1 MKYRKLGN
9 SDTELSVIGAGLMG
23 LSPNVYGATND
34 EDGIQVIQKA
44 KELGVNYFDTAD
56 TYGNGH
62 NERLLAKAL
71 GKSRNDVFIASKV
84 GYGDNWQYKGEKPA
98 YIKQAAEA
106 SLKRLNTD
114 HIDLYYIH
122 LVDPDVPIEESV
134 GAIADLVKE
143 GKVRYIGLSNGTT
156 PDILERANAVHP
168 ISAVQLEYNLWT
180 REPDEAVFPLAKE
193 MGITPVAYS
202 PFSRGM
208 ISGKVRKYEDLAQD
222 DIRRYLPRYQPDVF
236 QQNVDI
242 VDKLNEIAAQKGI
255 TTAQLTLAWVIK
267 QGVLPIP
274 GTKHVKYLEENLK
287 AADIEITD
295 KEVKT
300 LDEVA
305 QNNHLNGKGANG

>member
-9 SDTELSVIGAGLMG
+9 SDIELSVIGAGLMG
-23 LSPNVYGATND
+23 LSPNVYGTTND
-34 EDGIQVIQKA
+34 KDGIQVIQKA

-156 PDILERANAVHP
+156 PDILKRANAVHP

-236 QQNVDI
+236 QKNVDI
-242 VDKLNEIAAQKGI
+242 VDKLNEIANQKGI

>member
-9 SDTELSVIGAGLMG
+9 SDIELSVIGAGLMG
-23 LSPNVYGATND
+23 LSPNVYGTTND
-34 EDGIQVIQKA
+34 KDGIQVIQKA

-122 LVDPDVPIEESV
+122 LVDSDVPIEESV

-156 PDILERANAVHP
+156 PDILKRANAVHP

-236 QQNVDI
+236 QKNVDI
-242 VDKLNEIAAQKGI
+242 VDKLNEIANQKGI